1 MSEEDW
7 VLRDQ
12 RTEKRFFTDNLFVD
26 IYGPIVGPYG
36 HAVYNV
42 LLRHSTP
49 KGTGAWPGHKK
60 IAYKAG
66 CGITKV
72 KEVLVHMAKLRLIR
86 IFHRYREDGSQT
98 SNGYD
103 ILNPPRIPISISSD
117 QEPSDNTPQSQ
128 GNLPP
133 SRVAAPPQS
142 CGGGDPSRV
151 AATNNP
157 PFNNPP
163 LSIPNP
169 SDSGLQKL
177 VIDLEHLVN
186 EESNAGYKREDYTY
200 RCDECG
206 EEVTQEQDICS
217 GCGRPVVWKNSR
229 TWKKAHG
236 NWQDHM
242 RDPYTADGDAFLHL
256 FMKANEQTP
265 HAWTEFASARQLKE
279 WNRLIKEIGPAA
291 AIEWIDRI
299 FSYGKRGIVLVK
311 IVMNSLRKYGEAPL
325 KEGEVPTVKFGKQQ
339 QGEGYRFNPDAQ
351 DLGESDF

>member
-1 MSEEDW
+1 MIEEKW

-26 IYGPIVGPYG
+26 VYGPIVKMQG

-49 KGTGAWPGHKK
+49 KGTGAFPSHAT
-60 IAYKAG
+60 IAQKGG
-66 CGITKV
+66 CSVSTV
-72 KEVLVHMAKLRLIR
+72 KRVMKQFEELGLVGVIR
-86 IFHRYREDGSQT
+86 RYRDDGGGQT
-98 SNGYD
+98 SNAYV
-103 ILNPPRIPISISSD
+103 ILDPPLVPRTLTARSEGPTPSVRETDPPRSERP
-117 QEPSDNTPQSQ
+117 
-128 GNLPP
+128 
-133 SRVAAPPQS
+133 
-142 CGGGDPSRV
+142 
-151 AATNNP
+151 TNNP

-163 LSIPNP
+163 LSIPALSAP
-169 SDSGLQKL
+169 ALE
-177 VIDLEHLVN
+177 IDLDTLSK

-339 QGEGYRFNPDAQ
+339 QGEGYRFNPDAV
-351 DLGESDF
+351 DLGEGDIETR